1 MNTENLKSARKKS
14 GKTQKEVADLLGVGQ
29 STYKNYECGLRE
41 PNGDTI
47 VALANLFHVTTD
59 YLLGRPTAQPPT
71 DALERLFTE
80 KSFSALEEELLR
92 KYMELPHEA
101 RQAVVRFI
109 NDATAKALQR
119 KNGTAP
125 QKLLVIKRSL
135 HKVSAGTGYDLNDSD
150 AWETVTVKD
159 TDDSRKADFLL
170 EIEGDSMETTFHDG
184 ETVCVQQTPCVEVG
198 EIGVF
203 WVDGCGYIKELGNG
217 CLISHNSSYDPI
229 PLQGTENRCIG
240 RVLGTADVI
249 DD

>member
-119 KNGTAP
+119 KNGTTP
-125 QKLLVIKRSL
+125 QKLHV
-135 HKVSAGTGYDLNDSD
+135 
-150 AWETVTVKD
+150 
-159 TDDSRKADFLL
+159 
-170 EIEGDSMETTFHDG
+170 M
-184 ETVCVQQTPCVEVG
+184 
-198 EIGVF
+198 
-203 WVDGCGYIKELGNG
+203 
-217 CLISHNSSYDPI
+217 
-229 PLQGTENRCIG
+229 
-240 RVLGTADVI
+240 
-249 DD
+249 